1 LHELGAGLHLS
12 GWFVDFHKK
21 ELSMEIFPDMEL
33 GLFNGWLLVVIL
45 YVVFGILLL
54 IFPRPVVARLY
65 DRPPRRG
72 GEVVRR
78 ILGVLLVLAWIVLTI
93 LTPLGNDVVLALG
106 LALYIVGLTGFVV
119 ALFNFAKTPL
129 DQPVTTGLYRI
140 SRHPQ
145 QFMISVAFL
154 GTSIAMGSWI
164 ALGLIG
170 IGVIGG
176 HAKVVAE
183 EKVCLE
189 KYGES
194 YMEYIKRVPRYFL
207 FF

>member
-1 LHELGAGLHLS
+1 M
-12 GWFVDFHKK
+12 D
-21 ELSMEIFPDMEL
+21 
-33 GLFNGWLLVVIL
+33 
-45 YVVFGILLL
+45 VFGILLI
-54 IFPRPVVARLY
+54 IFPRQVVARLY
-65 DRPPRRG
+65 DRPRRRG

-78 ILGVLLVLAWIVLTI
+78 ILGVLLFLAWLLLAI
-93 LTPLGNDVVLALG
+93 LTPLGDGVVLAVG
-106 LALYIVGLTGFVV
+106 LVFYVVGLTGFVV
-119 ALFNFAKTPL
+119 ALFNYANTPV
-129 DQPVTTGLYRI
+129 DQPVTSGLYRI

-154 GTSIAMGSWI
+154 GISIAMGSWI
-164 ALGLIG
+164 ALGLMG

-176 HAKVVAE
+176 HAKVVSE

-194 YMEYIKRVPRYFL
+194 YQEYMERVPRYFL